1 MGALV
6 ALKKKKRIYSTL
18 KSLQKIFHRSSNVNN
33 KVVNKDSTM
42 HNLNSETVKITEETV
57 YLRKENRTKCCI
69 IQTQPENNN

>member
-1 MGALV
+1 
-6 ALKKKKRIYSTL
+6 
-18 KSLQKIFHRSSNVNN
+18 
-33 KVVNKDSTM
+33 M